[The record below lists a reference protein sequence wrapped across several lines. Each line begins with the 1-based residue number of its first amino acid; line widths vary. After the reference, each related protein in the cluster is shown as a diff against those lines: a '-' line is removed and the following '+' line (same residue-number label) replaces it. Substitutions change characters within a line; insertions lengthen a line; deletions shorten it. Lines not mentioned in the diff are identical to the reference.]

1 MTRALWFHS
10 PSPEATRQA
19 ARCLAAAIDESGA
32 VLCLRGPL
40 GAGKTL
46 FVKGLAEG
54 LGVDP
59 AGVTSPT
66 FAIAAEYRFGAD
78 RRLIHADLYR
88 LASAAELEAA
98 GYLDWLEPGAV
109 VAIEWADR
117 LPDALPADRLDVTI
131 SRRDAGEGE
140 RSLDATATG
149 PASSALLARWQQEL
163 R

>member
-1 MTRALWFHS
+1 LWFRS
-10 PSPEATRQA
+10 PSPDATRQA
-19 ARCLAAAIDESGA
+19 ARCLAGAIDESGA
-32 VLCLRGPL
+32 VISLCGPL

-66 FAIAAEYRFGAD
+66 FAIAAEYPFGAD
-78 RRLIHADLYR
+78 RRLVHADLYR
-88 LASAAELEAA
+88 LADAAELEAA

-109 VAIEWADR
+109 IAIEWGDR
-117 LPDALPADRLDVTI
+117 LPDALPADRLEVTI
-131 SRRDAGEGE
+131 TRQGAAEAE
-140 RSLDATATG
+140 RSLEATATG
-149 PASSALLARWQQEL
+149 PASSALLTRWQDQL

>member
-1 MTRALWFHS
+1 LWFRS
-10 PSPEATRQA
+10 PSPEATREA
-19 ARCLAAAIDESGA
+19 ARCLAAAIDDSGA
-32 VLCLRGPL
+32 VISLCGPL

-78 RRLIHADLYR
+78 RRLVHADLYR
-88 LASAAELEAA
+88 LADAAELEAA

-109 VAIEWADR
+109 VAIEWGDR
-117 LPDALPADRLDVTI
+117 LRDALPADRLEVTI
-131 SRRDAGEGE
+131 ARPGAAPAE
-140 RSLDATATG
+140 RSLEAVATG
-149 PASSALLARWQQEL
+149 PSSSALLARWQREL
-163 R
+163 G

>member
-1 MTRALWFHS
+1 LWFHS

-32 VLCLRGPL
+32 VLSLCGPL

-88 LASAAELEAA
+88 LANAAELEAA

-109 VAIEWADR
+109 VAIEWGDR

-131 SRRDAGEGE
+131 SRQDVAEAE
-140 RSLDATATG
+140 RSLNATATG
-149 PASSALLARWQQEL
+149 PASSALLARWEDEL

>member
-1 MTRALWFHS
+1 MWFRS
-10 PSPEATRQA
+10 PSPEATREA
-19 ARCLAAAIDESGA
+19 ARCLATAIDESGA
-32 VLCLRGPL
+32 VISLCGPL

-66 FAIAAEYRFGAD
+66 FAIAAEYPFGPD
-78 RRLIHADLYR
+78 RRLVHADLYR
-88 LASAAELEAA
+88 LADAAELETA

-109 VAIEWADR
+109 VAIEWGDR
-117 LPDALPADRLDVTI
+117 LPDALPADRLDVSI
-131 SRRDAGEGE
+131 SRQGTEASE
-140 RSLDATATG
+140 RRLQATATG
-149 PASSALLARWQQEL
+149 PASSALLARWQQRL

>member
-1 MTRALWFHS
+1 LWFRS
-10 PSPEATRQA
+10 PSPEATREA
-19 ARCLAAAIDESGA
+19 ARRLAAAIDESGA
-32 VLCLRGPL
+32 FISLCGPL

-78 RRLIHADLYR
+78 RLLIHADLYR
-88 LASAAELEAA
+88 LADAAELEAA

-109 VAIEWADR
+109 VAIEWGDR

-131 SRRDAGEGE
+131 SRQEAAEGE

-149 PASSALLARWQQEL
+149 PASSALLARWEDEL